1 VVRGLKKRKRE
12 SSNDK
17 DVTSLASLDVKGGY
31 SEINLMTDVKFH
43 DPYIFYIYDNNEIWL
58 HKVNEQEIIHRFIF
72 INTITAVDMFDN
84 YYFDS
89 LAEGPMA
96 TFVCLLEYNRK
107 LKLAEL
113 SFRTYP
119 QLDNRGDP
127 IKGEGFVEGNNHVL
141 IF

>member
-1 VVRGLKKRKRE
+1 MKMQKNEDSGDR
-12 SSNDK
+12 DI
-17 DVTSLASLDVKGGY
+17 TSLTSMDVKGGY

-58 HKVNEQEIIHRFIF
+58 HKVNEEEIIHRFIF

-84 YYFDS
+84 YYFDE

-96 TFVCLLEYNRK
+96 AFYCLLEYNRY
-107 LKLAEL
+107 LKFAEI

-119 QLDNRGDP
+119 QLNGDGKP
-127 IKGEGFVEGNNHVL
+127 INKDEVEIEGNNNIL
-141 IF
+141 TL